1 MHGGHM
7 SNSAMEDGLDIVP
20 GGGTSRRAF
29 SPIALA
35 GMFISGLCRPGRL
48 RGRLFIAILIS
59 LLLAAA
65 YMVRGNTDHIKHY
78 VSTSL
83 SSSNSASQQEHKW
96 ELGESNS
103 SSNGSVD
110 GNRFVLVIPARRPS
124 VALCKTLVSAAILN
138 YPPPTLVGYGSENNE
153 NEADGGAT
161 TDTLKFL
168 LSKQIQDGDLAL
180 VVDERTWFQLP
191 AQVLVDRFESHL
203 QRSNA
208 ALLSKYG
215 ASDNNTPSNRPQ
227 GRFKEKILFGAEKS
241 CIDHKSDDTAC
252 YASPLSPLP
261 KDVYGPNTDEP
272 PTTNYRPRYLYSPNM
287 IGRAGD
293 LRDMLQYAQLKLDTR
308 TSKEST
314 QYLYSEIFGDQELK
328 REKIR
333 RASLNPLSAFRE
345 WLKRKNP
352 QNDQASLG
360 IDKLD
365 LNDTGSINTNNPDFG
380 IGLDY
385 SSSIFQVLD
394 NSVDDL
400 QFITFNHPTLVN
412 SPSRISAPDF
422 SHPIDLPQDLNS
434 TAPPFKLH
442 STAVQGPVSDIPL
455 LEVDKLPVKKQWS
468 EVALATNIIVPGT
481 QIPSSMS
488 LFGAGTPG
496 LEETWWKKMW
506 FQPKARA
513 LMRRYM
519 RSYTGHIAAE
529 AAAGGGEL
537 WWDFRGGKGGIWT
550 DKGEFLEWQEVCG
563 QYDETV
569 FGDQMGKLGEEEK
582 TKPGQPVYNKFGKII
597 ADKVPQ

>member
-1 MHGGHM
+1 
-7 SNSAMEDGLDIVP
+7 MEDVDIVP
-20 GGGTSRRAF
+20 GGGSSRPAS
-29 SPIALA
+29 SPIVLA

-48 RGRLFIAILIS
+48 RGRLSIALLIS

-65 YMVRGNTDHIKHY
+65 YMVRGNTDHIKNY

-83 SSSNSASQQEHKW
+83 SSSNKPASESEETKW
-96 ELGESNS
+96 VIGAGNS
-103 SSNGSVD
+103 SSNGSID
-110 GNRFVLVIPARRPS
+110 GNKFVLIIPARRPS

-138 YPPPTLVGYGSENNE
+138 YPPPTLVGYNSENS

-191 AQVLVDRFESHL
+191 AQVMVDRFDSHL
-203 QRSNA
+203 ERSNA

-215 ASDNNTPSNRPQ
+215 AHDDGTRNKQPQ
-227 GRFKEKILFGAEKS
+227 GRFREKILLGAEKS
-241 CIDHKSDDTAC
+241 CIDHKPEDTAC

-261 KDVYGPNTDEP
+261 KDIYGPNTDEP
-272 PTTNYRPRYLYSPNM
+272 PGSINYRPRYLFSPNM
-287 IGRAGD
+287 IGHAGD
-293 LRDMLQYAQLKLDTR
+293 LKDMLQYAQLKLDTR
-308 TSKEST
+308 TEKTST
-314 QYLYSEIFGDQELK
+314 QYLFSEIFGDQELK
-328 REKIR
+328 REKVR
-333 RASLNPLSAFRE
+333 RDSLNPLSAFKE
-345 WLKRKNP
+345 WLIRKNP
-352 QNDQASLG
+352 KNDHQTLLG

-365 LNDTGSINTNNPDFG
+365 LTNTGPTNNNNPDFG

-385 SSSIFQVLD
+385 TSSIFQVLD
-394 NSVDDL
+394 NSVDDI
-400 QFITFNHPTLVN
+400 QFVTFNHPTIVN
-412 SPSRISAPDF
+412 SPSRISASDF

-442 STAVQGPVSDIPL
+442 STPVQGPVSDLPL
-455 LEVDKLPVKKQWS
+455 LEVDKLPVNKPWAD
-468 EVALATNIIVPGT
+468 VGLATNIIVPGT
-481 QIPSSMS
+481 EIPSSLS

-496 LEETWWKKMW
+496 LEDKWWKKMW
-506 FQPKARA
+506 YQPKARA

-529 AAAGGGEL
+529 AAARGGEL

-569 FGDQMGKLGEEEK
+569 FGDKMGKLGEEDNVA
-582 TKPGQPVYNKFGKII
+582 QPVYNKFGKII
-597 ADKVPQ
+597 ADKSGQ

>member
-1 MHGGHM
+1 M
-7 SNSAMEDGLDIVP
+7 DDDLDIVP
-20 GGGTSRRAF
+20 GGGSSRRES
-29 SPIALA
+29 SPIVLA

-48 RGRLFIAILIS
+48 RGRVGIALMIS

-65 YMVRGNTDHIKHY
+65 YMVRGNTVCKAPIHRAFGYLWRDIKSDYILKDHIKHY
-78 VSTSL
+78 VTSSIS
-83 SSSNSASQQEHKW
+83 SSSNPVSKPEETNW
-96 ELGESNS
+96 GVGESDSFSNS
-103 SSNGSVD
+103 SID
-110 GNRFVLVIPARRPS
+110 GNKFVLIIPARRPS

-138 YPPPTLVGYGSENNE
+138 YPPATLVGYGSENT

-161 TDTLKFL
+161 IDTLKFL

-191 AQVLVDRFESHL
+191 AQVMVDRFDSHL

-208 ALLSKYG
+208 ALLAKYG
-215 ASDNNTPSNRPQ
+215 GALDDNTTNEQPQ

-241 CIDHKSDDTAC
+241 CIDHKPDDTAC

-261 KDVYGPNTDEP
+261 KDIYGPNTDEP
-272 PTTNYRPRYLYSPNM
+272 PGNSNYRPRYLFSPNM
-287 IGRAGD
+287 IGHAGD

-308 TSKEST
+308 TSKTST
-314 QYLYSEIFGDQELK
+314 QHLISEIFGDQELK

-333 RASLNPLSAFRE
+333 RDSLNPLSAFKE
-345 WLKRKNP
+345 WLLRKNP
-352 QNDQASLG
+352 QDDGQTLLS

-365 LNDTGSINTNNPDFG
+365 LEDTESTNNNIPDFG

-394 NSVDDL
+394 NSVDDI
-400 QFITFNHPTLVN
+400 QFVTFNHPTLVN
-412 SPSRISAPDF
+412 SPSRISASEF

-442 STAVQGPVSDIPL
+442 SAPVQGPVSDLPL
-455 LEVDKLPVKKQWS
+455 LEVDKLPVNKPWAD
-468 EVALATNIIVPGT
+468 VGLATNIIVPGT
-481 QIPSSMS
+481 EIPSSLS
-488 LFGAGTPG
+488 IFGAGTPG
-496 LEETWWKKMW
+496 LEEKWWKTMW
-506 FQPKARA
+506 YQPHARA

-529 AAAGGGEL
+529 AAARGGEL

-550 DKGEFLEWQEVCG
+550 DKGM
-563 QYDETV
+563 DTSS
-569 FGDQMGKLGEEEK
+569 
-582 TKPGQPVYNKFGKII
+582 T
-597 ADKVPQ
+597 